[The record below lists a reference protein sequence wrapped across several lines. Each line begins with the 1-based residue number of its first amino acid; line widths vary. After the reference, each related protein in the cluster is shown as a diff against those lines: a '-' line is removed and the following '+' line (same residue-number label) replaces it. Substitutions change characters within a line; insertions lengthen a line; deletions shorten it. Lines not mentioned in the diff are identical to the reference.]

1 MEKVV
6 GIDVPLL
13 GILNGRDC
21 IYIDNVIQDNYDN
34 LEFKGEINGYLADK
48 IKEKKWIPYSLV
60 FHKVIAY
67 FSCELDTYENIDA
80 YGYLDYTD
88 FNVVENSQ
96 WLTNFPIRKDFDKS
110 LYKHYQLFTYNI
122 VYNII
127 AVSFD
132 FDIDVNFHGK
142 KF

>member
-6 GIDVPLL
+6 GVEIPAL
-13 GILNGRDC
+13 GVLNGRDC
-21 IYIDNVIQDNYDN
+21 IYIDNVTQDNYDN

-48 IKEKKWIPYSLV
+48 IKDEKWIPYTLI
-60 FHKVIAY
+60 FHRVIAY

-80 YGYLDYTD
+80 YGHLDYTD
-88 FNVVENSQ
+88 FNIVENSQ
-96 WLTNFPIRKDFDKS
+96 WLANLPIRKDFDKS
-110 LYKHYQLFTYNI
+110 LYKHYQLFTYDI

-132 FDIDVNFHGK
+132 ISANLPGT